1 MFPKNDEF
9 KIQGYTEI
17 INFEPTEI
25 IELENLRPWVTEVY
39 FGRYFSNVVR
49 QNMKQ
54 NILKRVIINGKTGSS
69 WRFRHFNKI
78 QLNVISRVDA
88 KNLFSAI
95 VKKCILLNLRPM

>member
-25 IELENLRPWVTEVY
+25 IELENLRPWVTKVY

-54 NILKRVIINGKTGSS
+54 NILKRVIM
-69 WRFRHFNKI
+69 
-78 QLNVISRVDA
+78 A
-88 KNLFSAI
+88 KQAAVGVLDILIKFS
-95 VKKCILLNLRPM
+95 LM

>member
-25 IELENLRPWVTEVY
+25 IELENLRPWVTKVY
-39 FGRYFSNVVR
+39 FGRYFSNV
-49 QNMKQ
+49 
-54 NILKRVIINGKTGSS
+54 GSS
-69 WRFRHFNKI
+69 WSFRHFNKI